1 MNQTTART
9 LMGHPPRGRLP
20 GPGTYLVL
28 AIWSGVVMTAI
39 AGGVYSN
46 SLVILTGDNESEP
59 LECQTRRAPIRAP
72 TTSTEGGTMPN
83 PTQRYRFEWRA
94 EFSNEALNELHAEAF
109 NHAVR
114 DHDWLVQVSTH
125 SLGWVCAFEGDT
137 LIGFV
142 NVPWDGAQHAFII
155 DPVVL
160 KRYERQGIG
169 TALVALATEPARA
182 AGCKWLHVDFDEPLR
197 RFYFDA
203 CGFTP
208 TIAGLID
215 LSAQAPIAGPTA
227 DSASR

>member
-1 MNQTTART
+1 MIRFFAVLHLVAILKSRHDWDDRVRHFAIQSQHVAAPPATATR
-9 LMGHPPRGRLP
+9 
-20 GPGTYLVL
+20 
-28 AIWSGVVMTAI
+28 S
-39 AGGVYSN
+39 SF
-46 SLVILTGDNESEP
+46 SLS
-59 LECQTRRAPIRAP
+59 CA

-137 LIGFV
+137 LVGFI

-160 KRYERQGIG
+160 KRYERQGVG
-169 TALVALATEPARA
+169 TALVALASERARA

-227 DSASR
+227 DGASR